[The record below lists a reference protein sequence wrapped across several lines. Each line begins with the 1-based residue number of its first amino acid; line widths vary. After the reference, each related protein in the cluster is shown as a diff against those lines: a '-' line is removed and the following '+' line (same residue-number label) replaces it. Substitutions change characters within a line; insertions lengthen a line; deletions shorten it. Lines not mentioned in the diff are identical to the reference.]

1 MRAHSTGLLKLKEF
15 FYMIRIYTILMLV
28 SSAGLTFAQET
39 GGAEVPQAPLSN
51 MFMMMA
57 ILFGIFYFVLIR
69 PQQKQRQ
76 KHEERVNSLKKG
88 DRIIGAGGLYGEIVA
103 IDGDKAVIAVGKEKV
118 KLEILKS
125 TITHTLTDEKK

>member
-1 MRAHSTGLLKLKEF
+1 
-15 FYMIRIYTILMLV
+15 MIRIYTILMLV